1 MAVIQWV
8 LKSTGANPDS
18 RKIMRNRL
26 AFILTGIMTGV
37 FIFVAAETRS
47 TLNTAP
53 QAGSTVLAA
62 QADAKPSQAEC
73 LSCHGPFDKLTSVTD
88 KYTAPSGEKISPHRF
103 VPHDSTKDEDV
114 PECTNCHTAH
124 PLDPLPTHGSVD
136 LSKVDVKWC
145 YETCHHEKNFTSCK
159 QCHA

>member
-1 MAVIQWV
+1 MS
-8 LKSTGANPDS
+8 LKRRYDPGKS
-18 RKIMRNRL
+18 MRNRFIFIL
-26 AFILTGIMTGV
+26 SGICAGAFIVITCAQYAVRNLES
-37 FIFVAAETRS
+37 VAS
-47 TLNTAP
+47 T
-53 QAGSTVLAA
+53 TVLAA
-62 QADAKPSQAEC
+62 QAGDKPSKTEC
-73 LSCHGPFDKLTSVTD
+73 LGCHGPFEKMTAVTH

-103 VPHDSTKDEDV
+103 VPHDSKKDEDV

-124 PLDPLPTHGSVD
+124 PLDPVPTHGSID